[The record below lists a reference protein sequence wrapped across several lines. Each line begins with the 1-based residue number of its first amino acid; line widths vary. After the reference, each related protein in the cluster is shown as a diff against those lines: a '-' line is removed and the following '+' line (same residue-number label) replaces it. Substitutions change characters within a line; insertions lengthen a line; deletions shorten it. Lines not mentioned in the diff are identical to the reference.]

1 MPFVIDDNSLYYNL
15 NLNILEGIENKT
27 LSYRFELSNNSNS
40 FINWFLPV
48 LNVEKLV
55 KHKII

>member
-27 LSYRFELSNNSNS
+27 YTPICVSNNSNS